1 MGLIWLKRGV
11 VLSML
16 LLAAGCVTVPKKQA
30 FNKAQASG
38 IKTITV
44 AVLGDESKYDLQML
58 AHPGIIFVGGA
69 IGAEIARDDMQ
80 KKAVQFVQT
89 INPSKTR
96 LRQTFASE
104 LERRLAQDGYQIRR
118 FILAE
123 NLSLAEATTSA
134 LAASNTDAVLVALQ
148 SFSGYTAPGVSMDYE
163 PDIAIDTKLV
173 SKDGRVLFEDRIT
186 YGFMRVASTAIHLN
200 SNETYRFKNM
210 EALLANPDKTRAGL
224 IDGARKAAERIAGE
238 IKR

>member
-38 IKTITV
+38 IKTITL
-44 AVLGDESKYDLQML
+44 AVRGDESRYDLEML
-58 AHPGIIFVGGA
+58 SHPGAMFVGGV
-69 IGAEIARDDMQ
+69 IGAEIVRADMQ
-80 KKAVQFVQT
+80 KKATQLVQT
-89 INPSKTR
+89 LDQSKTR

-118 FILAE
+118 VPLAE
-123 NLSLAEATTSA
+123 SLNFAEATNSA
-134 LAASNTDAVLVALQ
+134 LASSNTDAVLVALM
-148 SFSGYTAPGVSMDYE
+148 SFGGYTTPGPSMDYE
-163 PDIAIDTKLV
+163 PEIAIEAKLI
-173 SKDGRVLFEDRIT
+173 SKDGRVLFEDRVT
-186 YGFMRVASTAIHLN
+186 YGFLRAASTAIHLTA
-200 SNETYRFKNM
+200 NETYRFKNM